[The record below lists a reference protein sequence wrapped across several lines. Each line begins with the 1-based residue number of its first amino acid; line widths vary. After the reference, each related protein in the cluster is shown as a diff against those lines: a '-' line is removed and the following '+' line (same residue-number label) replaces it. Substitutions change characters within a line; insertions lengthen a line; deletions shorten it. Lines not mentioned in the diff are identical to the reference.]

1 MSDVTAPDHRANAGK
16 IRELMSAYARAED
29 LVNIGAYRSG
39 ANPTID
45 RALAQIDPINR
56 LLRQGVDD
64 AVDPNQSVA
73 EMQKIIVAGGGL

>member
-1 MSDVTAPDHRANAGK
+1 VTDGTHRANAGK

-39 ANPTID
+39 ANATID

-56 LLRQGVDD
+56 LLKQGVEDKIKPEL
-64 AVDPNQSVA
+64 AVN
-73 EMQKIIVAGGGL
+73 EMQKIITAGGGL